1 MNEVIP
7 QSEPAMEFAEEAR
20 TAGMCFSD
28 GLMLPEMV
36 VVPPGKFWMGADEGG
51 ESAKSVEKPRHW
63 IQIAYPLA
71 VSRYPVTFE
80 QWDFCAEGDPEVH
93 RPDDRGLGRGRRPVA
108 NVSWEDAEHYV
119 TWLSIAAGRPY
130 RLLSEAEW
138 EYCCRAGSGEGI
150 SPSERLGVP
159 NAFGLFDIDGSTR
172 ELVADAWHESYQ
184 GAPADGSAWE
194 PNKDT
199 MWRVV
204 RGGPRDGV
212 PGIVGGLFRG
222 SVHHLKRLDNVGFRV
237 ACGLD

>member
-1 MNEVIP
+1 
-7 QSEPAMEFAEEAR
+7 
-20 TAGMCFSD
+20 
-28 GLMLPEMV
+28 MLPEMV
-36 VVPPGKFWMGADEGG
+36 VVPSGKFLMRSAD
-51 ESAKSVEKPRHW
+51 SNSSRHSVNIKYSFA
-63 IQIAYPLA
+63 I
-71 VSRYPVTFE
+71 SRRPISFE
-80 QWDFCAEGDPEVH
+80 QWDFYCDGDADAH
-93 RPDDRGLGRGRRPVA
+93 RPDGEDRGRGPII

-212 PGIVGGLFRG
+212 AGIVASLFRD

>member
-1 MNEVIP
+1 MKEVIP
-7 QSEPAMEFAEEAR
+7 QSEPATRFADEAH
-20 TAGMCFSD
+20 TAGTCFSD

-36 VVPPGKFWMGADEGG
+36 VVPPGKFWMGADD
-51 ESAKSVEKPRHW
+51 ESANTVEMRRHW
-63 IQIAYPLA
+63 VQIACPLG

-80 QWDFCAEGDPEVH
+80 QWDFFAEGDPEVH
-93 RPDDRGLGRGRRPVA
+93 RPEDWGLGRGKRPVV

-119 TWLSIAAGRPY
+119 TWLSIAAGRTY

-138 EYCCRAGSGEGI
+138 EYCCRAGRPPAVGLF
-150 SPSERLGVP
+150 RP
-159 NAFGLFDIDGSTR
+159 NAFGLFDMDGNVG

-184 GAPADGSAWE
+184 GAPANGSAWE

-204 RGGPRDGV
+204 RGGRRDGF
-212 PGIVGGLFRG
+212 PGIVSGLFRD
-222 SVHHLKRLDNVGFRV
+222 SVHHLKRVDNIGFRV